1 MTSSRT
7 TQLSAPSNTCRAENR
22 SRLLPFWKEENEI
35 VLDLGE
41 IGQVRANA
49 LGAFGAV
56 LRSWASVGECF
67 GSFWGKMELL
77 RQFE

>member
-22 SRLLPFWKEENEI
+22 SRLLPFLEEEKEI

-41 IGQVRANA
+41 IGQLWVGAS
-49 LGAFGAV
+49 GAFGAD
-56 LRSWASVGECF
+56 LSCLG
-67 GSFWGKMELL
+67 
-77 RQFE
+77 QF